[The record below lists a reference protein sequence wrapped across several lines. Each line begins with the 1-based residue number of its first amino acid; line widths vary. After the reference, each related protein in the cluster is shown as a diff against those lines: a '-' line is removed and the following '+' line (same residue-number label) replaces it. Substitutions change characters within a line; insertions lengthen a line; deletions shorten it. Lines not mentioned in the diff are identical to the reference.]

1 VGLAKITAEVA
12 KSRPHDD
19 DPRPEDI
26 FYYACHTVRMGD
38 PLELE
43 AAGGWV
49 GQARGIMNLGVLD
62 VLIPP
67 EMIAVAPP
75 RP

>member
-1 VGLAKITAEVA
+1 
-12 KSRPHDD
+12 
-19 DPRPEDI
+19 
-26 FYYACHTVRMGD
+26 MGD